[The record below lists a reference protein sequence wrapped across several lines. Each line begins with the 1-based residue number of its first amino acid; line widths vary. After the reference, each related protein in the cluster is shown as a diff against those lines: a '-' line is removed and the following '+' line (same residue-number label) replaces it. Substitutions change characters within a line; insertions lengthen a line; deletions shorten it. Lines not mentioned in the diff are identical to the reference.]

1 MGINFSFEKR
11 EVLALVGLLA
21 LSFLIRLLLFP
32 TQGYVNDLNT
42 FAYWFNTAAEHGP
55 RVFYTVVFEAAGWI
69 DYPPL
74 NVYFFWGFGSLANAL
89 SETSSIFHFIKLL
102 PNLFDTATA
111 LLIFVF
117 VRKRLDFK
125 AAMLATAL
133 YAFNPAVVFN
143 AAVWGQFD
151 AIYTFLLVL
160 SLMLALSSKPELSA
174 VAFTLGILTKP
185 QSIAL
190 LPLIAFLIFKKN
202 GWRRLLTSLLAGAA
216 TLFAVII
223 PFEWSNPITF
233 LSNIYF
239 GAYGGY
245 AYTTINAF
253 NMWALGGLWVP
264 DGNLFV
270 LGWILFGALAAF
282 TLYVLHKRFNV
293 SGELLVLFSAFV
305 LFFGFFMLPTRI
317 HERYLF
323 PAISMLTLMFT
334 FNKKTRPLYVV
345 LTATL
350 LVNVSYVLYWLN
362 VYAEAGYTY
371 GPNLSGDPV
380 VIVVSLI
387 NLIAFLYVLVLMSD
401 ELKGRSWLRITPIK
415 IGRSAKEEAKEN
427 EHRIRSQ

>member
-1 MGINFSFEKR
+1 MVVNFSFEKR
-11 EVLALVGLLA
+11 EVIALAGLLA

-32 TQGYVNDLNT
+32 TQGYANDMAT
-42 FAYWFNTAAEHGP
+42 FTYWFNTAAEHGP
-55 RVFYTVVFEAAGWI
+55 RVFYTVVFEAAGWV
-69 DYPPL
+69 DYPPF
-74 NVYFFWGFGSLANAL
+74 NVYFFWVFGSSAKAL
-89 SETSSIFHFIKLL
+89 SLSGTSAMFYVIKLL

-111 LLIFVF
+111 FLIFVF

-125 AAMLATAL
+125 TALLATSL

-190 LPLIAFLIFKKN
+190 LPLVAFLIFKKN

-216 TLFAVII
+216 MVFAVII
-223 PFEWSNPITF
+223 PFEWSNPVTF
-233 LSNIYF
+233 LSDIYF

-245 AYTTINAF
+245 DYTSVNAF
-253 NMWALGGLWVP
+253 NTWALGGLWVH
-264 DGNLFV
+264 DGPLFIV
-270 LGWILFGALAAF
+270 GWIFFGAFTAF
-282 TLYVLHKRFNV
+282 TLYVLHKRFNA
-293 SGELLVLFSAFV
+293 SGEMLVLFSAFM

-323 PAISMLTLMFT
+323 PAISMLTLMFP
-334 FNKKTRPLYVV
+334 FIKKIRPLYVA

-350 LVNVSYVLYWLN
+350 FANISYVLYWLN
-362 VYAEAGYTY
+362 TDSRR
-371 GPNLSGDPV
+371 NLSGDPM
-380 VIVVSLI
+380 VIAVSVI
-387 NLIAFLYVLVLMSD
+387 NLIVFLYVLVLMWD
-401 ELKGRSWLRITPIK
+401 ELKGRSWFRISPIK
-415 IGRSAKEEAKEN
+415 IGSSAKEEAKEN
-427 EHRIRSQ
+427 EHRIRPQ